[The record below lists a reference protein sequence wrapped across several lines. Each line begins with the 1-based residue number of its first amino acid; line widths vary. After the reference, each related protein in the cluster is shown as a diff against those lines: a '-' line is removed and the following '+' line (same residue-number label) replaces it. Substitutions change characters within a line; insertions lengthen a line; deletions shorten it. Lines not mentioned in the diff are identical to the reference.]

1 MDTCTVETGLLSK
14 KPCGQPAVTHCANC
28 EQALCTKHAVAQ
40 VTPAGK
46 RTGKF
51 MCKECYTSWLQYE
64 KSKPEPAPAKGA
76 APAPVVAAKAP
87 APAVAK
93 KEEPKNEEPKKQ
105 DDDAPLEF
113 TPTKKP

>member
-51 MCKECYTSWLQYE
+51 MCKECYASWLQYE
-64 KSKPEPAPAKGA
+64 KSKPEPAPAKGS
-76 APAPVVAAKAP
+76 APAAAKAKEEP
-87 APAVAK
+87 K
-93 KEEPKNEEPKKQ
+93 KEEPKKEEPKKK

>member
-76 APAPVVAAKAP
+76 PAKAEVKDEP
-87 APAVAK
+87 K
-93 KEEPKNEEPKKQ
+93 KEEPKKK
-105 DDDAPLEF
+105 DEDAPLEF